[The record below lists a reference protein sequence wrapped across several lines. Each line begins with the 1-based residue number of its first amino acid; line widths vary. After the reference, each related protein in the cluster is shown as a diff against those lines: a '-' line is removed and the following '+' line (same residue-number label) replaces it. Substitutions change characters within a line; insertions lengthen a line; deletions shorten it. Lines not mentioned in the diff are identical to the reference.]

1 MQRYVNETMERMED
15 RFRIKIDKIIDD
27 KMANLECF
35 VVILNFVMVVRF
47 PFSPLPRLPI
57 MQEGPLAGKS
67 ITREVEAIIRHLL

>member
-27 KMANLECF
+27 KMA

-67 ITREVEAIIRHLL
+67 IPRKVEVIIRQILC